1 MTFLIQNFAS
11 QDHVGF
17 VKKKKRFAQQC
28 CTHLRNYSVDGANG
42 PIILNDVAVYNI
54 FRNNYIILKLIN

>member
-17 VKKKKRFAQQC
+17 VKKKKIRATVLYTFAKLLGRWCQ
-28 CTHLRNYSVDGANG
+28 RS
-42 PIILNDVAVYNI
+42 
-54 FRNNYIILKLIN
+54 NYIK

>member
-17 VKKKKRFAQQC
+17 VKKKKKIRA
-28 CTHLRNYSVDGANG
+28 TVLYLRNYSVDGANG
-42 PIILNDVAVYNI
+42 QIILNDVAVYNI